1 MNCCLSFTNGN
12 QSKMS
17 KYSKTRNFFNQLKFL
32 TLDLSF
38 VRITAIIKF
47 SVNYSVQ
54 VQQKL
59 VDLISILIFSP
70 PATVEEFKH

>member
-17 KYSKTRNFFNQLKFL
+17 KYSKTRNFFNQF
-32 TLDLSF
+32 DLSF

-59 VDLISILIFSP
+59 VDHISILIFSP

>member
-1 MNCCLSFTNGN
+1 MSFTNGN

-32 TLDLSF
+32 TLDLCF

-47 SVNYSVQ
+47 SVNCSVQ

-59 VDLISILIFSP
+59 VDHISILIFSP